1 MTMQWMRNC
10 RLTIQVDK
18 NAPEALD
25 FSDFK
30 ITFVVSQ
37 GTTEQPKAAEI
48 YIYNLSHQT
57 MNLLA
62 GVDDS

>member
-37 GTTEQPKAAEI
+37 ERPSSLRRPKFISII
-48 YIYNLSHQT
+48 YLIKL
-57 MNLLA
+57 
-62 GVDDS
+62 